1 MLSPRDQQIVQTHAA
16 FICQVVQLAG
26 SADARSR
33 LDALLAGAEQNGWGA
48 LVQALRAIVAGRRD
62 LSGIA
67 GLDAEDRVIAEA
79 VLRGLQDPSTLPD
92 PNRRPE
98 PALAAPGLAGMIHA
112 AARGDMQATVLLGQM
127 AEQMSRVGGDMARI
141 AGAIK
146 PLLDGERDP
155 KRLGARM
162 DARGRALLE
171 AILEEL
177 RKLEENDS

>member
-1 MLSPRDQQIVQTHAA
+1 M
-16 FICQVVQLAG
+16 
-26 SADARSR
+26 
-33 LDALLAGAEQNGWGA
+33 
-48 LVQALRAIVAGRRD
+48 
-62 LSGIA
+62 
-67 GLDAEDRVIAEA
+67 
-79 VLRGLQDPSTLPD
+79 LRGLQDPSTLPD
-92 PNRRPE
+92 PDRRPE

-155 KRLGARM
+155 GRLGARM
-162 DARGRALLE
+162 DSRGRALLE

-177 RKLEENDS
+177 HKLEESVQ